1 MVDILNT
8 FVAIILS
15 VVALTPIFLLVVLL
29 NRTNVKPGTDPTV
42 IKKLEDMDVTIA
54 SDTNNAL
61 DQVSAKLEDFE
72 TRIAELED
80 QRVNVKG
87 FKSNT
92 LKISIGLF
100 FSVIIYYMNNFF
112 NVMGKTEKIPIILS
126 VWGPIIFLII
136 ISFIYTVKINE
147 K

>member
-15 VVALTPIFLLVVLL
+15 VVALTPIFLLVILL
-29 NRTNVKPGTDPTV
+29 NRTNIKPGTDPTV
-42 IKKLEDMDVTIA
+42 IKKLEDMDATIA

-61 DQVSAKLEDFE
+61 DQVSSKLEDFE

-87 FKSNT
+87 FK
-92 LKISIGLF
+92 K
-100 FSVIIYYMNNFF
+100 
-112 NVMGKTEKIPIILS
+112 
-126 VWGPIIFLII
+126 
-136 ISFIYTVKINE
+136 
-147 K
+147 

>member
-8 FVAIILS
+8 FIAIILS

-29 NRTNVKPGTDPTV
+29 NRTNIKPGTDPTV
-42 IKKLEDMDVTIA
+42 IKKLEDMDATIA

-87 FKSNT
+87 FK
-92 LKISIGLF
+92 K
-100 FSVIIYYMNNFF
+100 
-112 NVMGKTEKIPIILS
+112 
-126 VWGPIIFLII
+126 
-136 ISFIYTVKINE
+136 
-147 K
+147 

>member
-29 NRTNVKPGTDPTV
+29 NRTNIKPGTDPTV
-42 IKKLEDMDVTIA
+42 IKKLEDMDATIA

-72 TRIAELED
+72 TRIADLEEA
-80 QRVNVKG
+80 RVSVKG
-87 FKSNT
+87 FK
-92 LKISIGLF
+92 K
-100 FSVIIYYMNNFF
+100 
-112 NVMGKTEKIPIILS
+112 
-126 VWGPIIFLII
+126 
-136 ISFIYTVKINE
+136 
-147 K
+147 

>member
-15 VVALTPIFLLVVLL
+15 VVALTPIFLLVILL

-42 IKKLEDMDVTIA
+42 IKKLEDMDATIA

-87 FKSNT
+87 FK
-92 LKISIGLF
+92 K
-100 FSVIIYYMNNFF
+100 
-112 NVMGKTEKIPIILS
+112 
-126 VWGPIIFLII
+126 
-136 ISFIYTVKINE
+136 
-147 K
+147 

>member
-42 IKKLEDMDVTIA
+42 IKKLEDMDATIA

-72 TRIAELED
+72 TRIADLEEA
-80 QRVNVKG
+80 RVSVKG
-87 FKSNT
+87 FK
-92 LKISIGLF
+92 K
-100 FSVIIYYMNNFF
+100 
-112 NVMGKTEKIPIILS
+112 
-126 VWGPIIFLII
+126 
-136 ISFIYTVKINE
+136 
-147 K
+147 

>member
-8 FVAIILS
+8 FIAIILS

-42 IKKLEDMDVTIA
+42 IKKLEDMDATIA
-54 SDTNNAL
+54 TDTNNAL

-87 FKSNT
+87 FK
-92 LKISIGLF
+92 K
-100 FSVIIYYMNNFF
+100 
-112 NVMGKTEKIPIILS
+112 
-126 VWGPIIFLII
+126 
-136 ISFIYTVKINE
+136 
-147 K
+147 

>member
-8 FVAIILS
+8 FIAIILS

-42 IKKLEDMDVTIA
+42 IKKLEDMDATIA

-72 TRIAELED
+72 TRIADLEEA
-80 QRVNVKG
+80 RVSVKG
-87 FKSNT
+87 FK
-92 LKISIGLF
+92 K
-100 FSVIIYYMNNFF
+100 
-112 NVMGKTEKIPIILS
+112 
-126 VWGPIIFLII
+126 
-136 ISFIYTVKINE
+136 
-147 K
+147 